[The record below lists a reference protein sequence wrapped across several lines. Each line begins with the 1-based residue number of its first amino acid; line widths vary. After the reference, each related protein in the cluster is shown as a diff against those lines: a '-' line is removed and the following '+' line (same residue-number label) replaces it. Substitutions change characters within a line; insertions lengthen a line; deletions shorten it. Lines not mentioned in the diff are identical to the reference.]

1 MRLSP
6 EHLDGILLGVIFA
19 FFLVVYLRDLY
30 KGDGD
35 D

>member
-1 MRLSP
+1 M
-6 EHLDGILLGVIFA
+6 EHMDGILLGVLFVL
-19 FFLVVYLRDLY
+19 FLGVYLRDLY

>member
-1 MRLSP
+1 MM
-6 EHLDGILLGVIFA
+6 EHMDGILLGVLFVL
-19 FFLVVYLRDLY
+19 FLGVYLRDLY

>member
-6 EHLDGILLGVIFA
+6 EHLDGILLGVIFS
-19 FFLVVYLRDLY
+19 FFLCAYLRDLF